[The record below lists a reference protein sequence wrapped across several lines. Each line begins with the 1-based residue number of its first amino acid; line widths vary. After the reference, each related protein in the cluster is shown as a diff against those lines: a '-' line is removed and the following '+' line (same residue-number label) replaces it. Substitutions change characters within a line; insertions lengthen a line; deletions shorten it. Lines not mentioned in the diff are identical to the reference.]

1 MRRKNQYGAV
11 LVVSLVLL
19 VLLTLF
25 VLTAINM
32 SNINLRIVGNTQS
45 KAEAMSAAQQ
55 GIEQIVSTNF
65 PDNPIAAAVNVDI
78 NGDGATDYTVTI
90 VKPVC
95 QNIVPIKI
103 VDLDVIARPADREC
117 NLSTVL
123 DNPGEV
129 GIPSGNSQCSNS
141 QWDVEAQVNDSART
155 GVTVDVHQG
164 IAERV
169 RAGTTCP

>member
-1 MRRKNQYGAV
+1 
-11 LVVSLVLL
+11 
-19 VLLTLF
+19 
-25 VLTAINM
+25 
-32 SNINLRIVGNTQS
+32 
-45 KAEAMSAAQQ
+45 MSAAQQ

-65 PDNPIAAAVNVDI
+65 PDNPVAAAVNVDI